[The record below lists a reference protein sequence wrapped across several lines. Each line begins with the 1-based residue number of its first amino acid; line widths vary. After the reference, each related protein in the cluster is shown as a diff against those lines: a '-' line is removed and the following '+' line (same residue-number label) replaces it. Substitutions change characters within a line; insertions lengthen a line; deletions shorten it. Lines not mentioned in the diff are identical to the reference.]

1 VNPAFSQVEFPPA
14 LPDRPWIYINMV
26 TTIDGKI
33 LTGERDEKVM
43 DLGSKVDHATMR
55 VLERA
60 ADAVLIGAG
69 TLRATP
75 GLWYPA
81 SLKKLVLTSGR
92 GVDFGARFF
101 TDDPDLAYVVTTADD
116 IPWPNQFRYGGAV
129 DWAQVFLRLR
139 TELGVERLLIEGGSE
154 LNGAVLATGLVD
166 ELFMTLAPKVKL
178 GRDVPTYA
186 GGEPLSREDVQN
198 YQLLACVQVGDE
210 LFLRYRRVRTA

>member
-1 VNPAFSQVEFPPA
+1 MNPAFSQVEFPPA
-14 LPDRPWIYINMV
+14 PPERPWIYINMV

-33 LTGERDEKVM
+33 LTGDRDEKVM
-43 DLGSKVDHATMR
+43 DLGSAVDHATMR

-60 ADAVLIGAG
+60 SDAVLIGAG

-81 SLKKLVLTSGR
+81 PLKKLVLTSGR

-101 TDDPDLAYVVTTADD
+101 TDDPDLAYVVTTAEGVA
-116 IPWPNQFRYGGAV
+116 WPHQYRYQGAV
-129 DWAQVFLRLR
+129 DWADLFRRLR

-186 GGEPLSREDVQN
+186 GGEALPREEVQK
-198 YQLLACVQVGDE
+198 YQLLTSIQVEDE